1 MQVYDASTMKQLM
14 KLKNADKI
22 EGDSTV
28 ISGLAANTRY
38 LVKVR
43 AKNREGYSD
52 FADDLIIRTRG
63 ETFFFKSAN
72 QTALVRVT
80 FLR

>member
-1 MQVYDASTMKQLM
+1 MKQLM

-28 ISGLAANTRY
+28 ISGLTANTRY
-38 LVKVR
+38 LVKVTS
-43 AKNREGYSD
+43 KNRDGYSD

-63 ETFFFKSAN
+63 
-72 QTALVRVT
+72 L
-80 FLR
+80 